1 MPVSKNG
8 FKVGMKMEGV
18 DPRNQS
24 LYCVLSVVE
33 VKGYRI
39 RLRFDGYSECY
50 DFWLNA
56 DSPFVFPAG
65 WSEKNGK
72 TLQPPPG
79 NYFFI

>member
-1 MPVSKNG
+1 MNKNG
-8 FKVGMKMEGV
+8 FKVGMKMEGI

-24 LYCVLSVVE
+24 HYCVLSVVE

-50 DFWLNA
+50 DFWTNA
-56 DSPFVFPAG
+56 DSPFLFPAS

-72 TLQPPPG
+72 TLQPPTG
-79 NYFFI
+79 NCLVF